1 MISPISVLFFAC
13 FVVAFM
19 CLGIPVKIISR
30 QDQRGVAEI
39 DGVTRLIDLRM
50 VEDAQV
56 GDYVL
61 LHAGFGIQK
70 IDEREALETLALLR
84 EISPP

>member
-1 MISPISVLFFAC
+1 
-13 FVVAFM
+13 M

-50 VEDAQV
+50 AEDAQV

>member
-1 MISPISVLFFAC
+1 
-13 FVVAFM
+13 M

-30 QDQRGVAEI
+30 HDQRGVAEI
-39 DGVTRLIDLRM
+39 DGVTRMIDLRM
-50 VEDAQV
+50 VKNAQV

-84 EISPP
+84 DISPP

>member
-1 MISPISVLFFAC
+1 
-13 FVVAFM
+13 M

-30 QDQRGVAEI
+30 QDHSGVAEI